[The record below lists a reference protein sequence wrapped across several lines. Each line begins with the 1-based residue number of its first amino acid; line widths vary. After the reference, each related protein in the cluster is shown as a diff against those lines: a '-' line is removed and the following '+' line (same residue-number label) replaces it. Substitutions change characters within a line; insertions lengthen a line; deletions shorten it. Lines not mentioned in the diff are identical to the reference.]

1 MAHADMRHSFSCYG
15 ACRHAGDNSQQMPT
29 LLYTNC
35 GSRKVVAATLFPAK
49 KFGFA
54 EAQSSKNPICSQS
67 LCCWRAKKQYQMLPT
82 EKASELEAVLP
93 VSLHHFSL
101 SK

>member
-1 MAHADMRHSFSCYG
+1 MLTV
-15 ACRHAGDNSQQMPT
+15 N
-29 LLYTNC
+29 
-35 GSRKVVAATLFPAK
+35 K
-49 KFGFA
+49 
-54 EAQSSKNPICSQS
+54 KNPICSQS